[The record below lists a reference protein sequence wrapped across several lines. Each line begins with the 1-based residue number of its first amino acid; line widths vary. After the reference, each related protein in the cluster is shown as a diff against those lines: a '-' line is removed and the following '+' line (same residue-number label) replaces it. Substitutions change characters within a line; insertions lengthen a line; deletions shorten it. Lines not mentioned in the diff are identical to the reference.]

1 MSEDWKRRIGIGLLA
16 VLALM
21 LLVRLVPELISDI
34 RSGVRD
40 RRNRAYYAD
49 LTERTDEVMKKDYP
63 EQLSKDLKHLHGSD
77 KLDLSSI
84 RVEYPEAEKIP
95 AAEQLRAGSAGVLGL
110 CWPSEFEVT
119 IEADD
124 ALDRMSRRDTY
135 DLMAAVKEQLA
146 ETEESVFKARLSDD
160 MERVKEDSVVGD
172 MWYVGFQEEAV
183 KGPEHFCLKTKKYEY
198 RDAWQAYSYYRNG
211 TRFYAGPP
219 DGEEDEPKVTPGP
232 VYYSDEQPSSSSGR
246 GRAPA
251 AGFDSPRSLPDYD
264 DNDPYDVHDY
274 DDPEDF
280 YYDNE
285 DLFDDYEEAEDYY
298 YDAWG
303 E

>member
-16 VLALM
+16 VLALI
-21 LLVRLVPELISDI
+21 LLVRLAPELIGDI
-34 RSGVRD
+34 RSGAQD

-49 LTERTDEVMKKDYP
+49 LTARTEEVMKKDYP

-135 DLMAAVKEQLA
+135 D
-146 ETEESVFKARLSDD
+146 

-198 RDAWQAYSYYRNG
+198 RDAWQAYSYYKNG
-211 TRFYAGPP
+211 TRYYAGPP
-219 DGEEDEPKVTPGP
+219 DDEKTEPKVTPGP
-232 VYYSDEQPSSSSGR
+232 VYYADEHPSSSSGASP
-246 GRAPA
+246 GPA
-251 AGFDSPRSLPDYD
+251 AGRSVPRSLPDYD
-264 DNDPYDVHDY
+264 DNDPYDVYDY

>member
-16 VLALM
+16 VLALI
-21 LLVRLVPELISDI
+21 LLVRLAPELIGDI
-34 RSGVRD
+34 RSGAQD

-49 LTERTDEVMKKDYP
+49 LTARTEEVMKKDYP

-183 KGPEHFCLKTKKYEY
+183 QGPEHFCLKTKKYEY

-232 VYYSDEQPSSSSGR
+232 VYYADEHPSSSSGASP
-246 GRAPA
+246 GPA
-251 AGFDSPRSLPDYD
+251 AGRSVPRSLPDYD
-264 DNDPYDVHDY
+264 DNDPYDVYDY

>member
-16 VLALM
+16 VLALI
-21 LLVRLVPELISDI
+21 LLVRLAPELIGDI
-34 RSGVRD
+34 RSGAQD

-49 LTERTDEVMKKDYP
+49 LTARTEEVMKKDYP

-146 ETEESVFKARLSDD
+146 ETEEEVFRAKLSDE
-160 MERVKEDSVVGD
+160 MERMKEDDVVGD

-198 RDAWQAYSYYRNG
+198 RDAGQAYSYYKNG
-211 TRFYAGPP
+211 TRYYAGPP
-219 DGEEDEPKVTPGP
+219 DDEKTEPKVTPGP
-232 VYYSDEQPSSSSGR
+232 VYYADEHPSSSSGASP
-246 GRAPA
+246 GPA
-251 AGFDSPRSLPDYD
+251 AGRSVPRSLPDYD
-264 DNDPYDVHDY
+264 DNDPYDVYDY

>member
-16 VLALM
+16 VLALI
-21 LLVRLVPELISDI
+21 LLVRLAPELIGDI
-34 RSGVRD
+34 RSGAQD

-49 LTERTDEVMKKDYP
+49 LTARTEEVMKKDYP

-232 VYYSDEQPSSSSGR
+232 VYYADEHPSSSSGASP
-246 GRAPA
+246 GPA
-251 AGFDSPRSLPDYD
+251 AGRSVPRSLPDYD
-264 DNDPYDVHDY
+264 DNDPYDVYDY

>member
-16 VLALM
+16 VLALI
-21 LLVRLVPELISDI
+21 LLVRLAPELIGDI
-34 RSGVRD
+34 RSGAQD

-49 LTERTDEVMKKDYP
+49 LTARTEEVMKKDYP

-198 RDAWQAYSYYRNG
+198 RDAWQAYSYYQNG

-232 VYYSDEQPSSSSGR
+232 VYYADEHPSSSSGASP
-246 GRAPA
+246 GPA
-251 AGFDSPRSLPDYD
+251 AGRSVPRSLPDYD
-264 DNDPYDVHDY
+264 DNDPYDVYDY

>member
-63 EQLSKDLKHLHGSD
+63 EQLAKDLKHLHGSD

-84 RVEYPEAEKIP
+84 RVEYPEADKIP
-95 AAEQLRAGSAGVLGL
+95 SEEKLKTESGGNCDLY
-110 CWPSEFEVT
+110 WPPECEVT

-124 ALDRMSRRDTY
+124 ALDRMSRRDIY
-135 DLMAAVKEQLA
+135 DLMAAVQAQLA

-160 MERVKEDSVVGD
+160 MERVKEDSVVT
-172 MWYVGFQEEAV
+172 W
-183 KGPEHFCLKTKKYEY
+183 
-198 RDAWQAYSYYRNG
+198 NG
-211 TRFYAGPP
+211 
-219 DGEEDEPKVTPGP
+219 
-232 VYYSDEQPSSSSGR
+232 
-246 GRAPA
+246 
-251 AGFDSPRSLPDYD
+251 
-264 DNDPYDVHDY
+264 
-274 DDPEDF
+274 
-280 YYDNE
+280 
-285 DLFDDYEEAEDYY
+285 
-298 YDAWG
+298 
-303 E
+303 